1 MSRTGRTK
9 RNQNSWIPI
18 FLFIMLVLAL
28 AYVLY
33 SQQEQSGPAP
43 VEGGSFEVHF
53 IDVGQADCALVIC
66 DGHYML
72 IDGGNAE
79 DSDLVYAYLE
89 RHGAAHLDCMVASH
103 AHEDHIGGL
112 SGALNY
118 AEVDTALCPVRSY
131 GSKVFQSMVKYLE
144 KQGKSITVPQPG
156 DSFDLGSA
164 RVEILG
170 PVREYD
176 STNNT
181 SIVLRIDY
189 GETSFL
195 FTGDMEIGAE
205 NDLIDSGADLR
216 ATVLKAGH
224 HGSDTSTGYR
234 FLREVMPQYAVIS
247 VGEGNSYGHPS
258 DEVLSRFRDAGAEVY
273 RTDMQGHIVAE
284 SDGKTVAFRTEK
296 EADSATNPTSNSTLQ
311 TYIGNVGSKKFHLPD
326 CASARNIQEDKRV
339 EFYSRSQA
347 VSEGYEP
354 CGRCKP

>member
-1 MSRTGRTK
+1 MSRRRQKQQSG
-9 RNQNSWIPI
+9 WVWV
-18 FLFIMLVLAL
+18 FLFIMLFLAL

-33 SQQEQSGPAP
+33 SWQEQPVPAA
-43 VEGGSFEVHF
+43 GGSLEVHF

-66 DGHYML
+66 DGRYML

-89 RHGAAHLDCMVASH
+89 RHGAGHLDCMVASH

-118 AEVDTALCPVRSY
+118 AETDTALCPVRSY
-131 GSKVFQSMVKYLE
+131 GSKVFQNMVKYLE

-176 STNNT
+176 DTNNT

-195 FTGDMEIGAE
+195 FTGDMETEAE
-205 NDLIDSGADLR
+205 KDLIDSGANLS

-234 FLREVMPQYAVIS
+234 FLREVMPEYAVIS

-258 DEVLSRFRDAGAEVY
+258 QEVLSRFRDAGTEVY
-273 RTDMQGHIVAE
+273 RTDMQGHIIAE
-284 SDGKTVAFRTEK
+284 SDGKTVTFTTEK
-296 EADSATNPTSNSTLQ
+296 EASTATNPTGNSTLQ
-311 TYIGNVGSKKFHLPD
+311 PYIGNADSKKFHLPD
-326 CASARNIQEDKRV
+326 CASARSIQEDKRV

>member
-1 MSRTGRTK
+1 MSRRRQKQQSG
-9 RNQNSWIPI
+9 WVWV
-18 FLFIMLVLAL
+18 FLFIMLFLAL

-33 SQQEQSGPAP
+33 SWQEQPVPAA
-43 VEGGSFEVHF
+43 GGSLEVHF

-66 DGHYML
+66 DGRYML

-89 RHGAAHLDCMVASH
+89 RHGAGHLDCMVASH

-118 AEVDTALCPVRSY
+118 AETDTALCPVRSY
-131 GSKVFQSMVKYLE
+131 GSKVFQNMVKYLE

-176 STNNT
+176 DTNNT

-195 FTGDMEIGAE
+195 FTGDMETEAE
-205 NDLIDSGADLR
+205 NDLIDSGANLS

-234 FLREVMPQYAVIS
+234 FLREVMPEYAVIS

-258 DEVLSRFRDAGAEVY
+258 QEVLSRFRDAGTEVY
-273 RTDMQGHIVAE
+273 RTDMQGHIIAE
-284 SDGKTVAFRTEK
+284 SDGRTVTFTTEK
-296 EADSATNPTSNSTLQ
+296 EAGTATNPTGNSTLQ
-311 TYIGNVGSKKFHLPD
+311 PYIGNADSKKFHLPD

>member
-1 MSRTGRTK
+1 MSRK
-9 RNQNSWIPI
+9 RQKQQPGWVWV
-18 FLFIMLVLAL
+18 FLFIMLFLAF
-28 AYVLY
+28 ACVLY
-33 SQQEQSGPAP
+33 TMQEQAAPAP
-43 VEGGSFEVHF
+43 AEGGGLEVHF
-53 IDVGQADCALVIC
+53 IDVGQADSALVIC

-89 RHGAAHLDCMVASH
+89 RRGAKHLDCMVATH

-118 AEVDTALCPVRSY
+118 ASVDTALCPVTEYS
-131 GSKVFQSMVKYLE
+131 SKVFQNMVKYLRE
-144 KQGKSITVPQPG
+144 QGKSITVPRPG

-170 PVREYD
+170 PVKEYD
-176 STNNT
+176 DANNT

-195 FTGDMEIGAE
+195 FTGDMETGAE
-205 NDLIDSGADLR
+205 GDLLDSGADVS

-247 VGEGNSYGHPS
+247 VGEGNKYGHPS
-258 DEVLSRFRDAGAEVY
+258 DEVLSRFRDAGTEVY
-273 RTDMQGHIVAE
+273 RTDMQGHIIAK
-284 SDGKTVAFRTEK
+284 SDGKTVTFTTEK
-296 EADSATNPTSNSTLQ
+296 EADTATNPTGNSALQ
-311 TYIGNVGSKKFHLPD
+311 TYIGNASSKKFHLPD
-326 CASARNIQEDKRV
+326 CASAKNIQEDKRV
-339 EFYSRSQA
+339 EFDSRLQA
-347 VSEGYEP
+347 VLEGYEP